1 MTRYLM
7 TEDLVTGNEEI
18 DLQHQSLFGLA
29 NVILEPESEH
39 ETAASFFASLSYLSN
54 YVQEHFAAEES
65 AMAASGYLDLE
76 QHRRFHQE
84 FRDRIAALL
93 ERALHEPRLEELRR
107 ELSRAV
113 MVLLL
118 RHIRIEDKAMAAHL
132 TARHADVEPISMPP
146 RMHTSA
152 APRVR
157 RTE

>member
-7 TEDLVTGNEEI
+7 TEDLVTGNEEV

-29 NVILEPESEH
+29 NEILEPESGH
-39 ETAASFFASLSYLSN
+39 EAATSFFALLSYLAN

-65 AMAASGYLDLE
+65 AMAASAYLNLE

-84 FRDRIAALL
+84 FRDRIAAIL
-93 ERALHEPRLEELRR
+93 ERSLHEPKLDELRR

-132 TARHADVEPISMPP
+132 KARHVDVAPMSLPP
-146 RMHTSA
+146 QMHTSA
-152 APRVR
+152 TLRVR
-157 RTE
+157 STE